1 MQSKVEQLYQAFEA
15 TKAELDKTKTQ
26 FDNEKNKVIRLKK
39 RVSEQTSDMTK
50 LNGFVNFFGQA
61 EDKIKEQLRRIEEAH
76 VKIKKSEKED
86 QDWIVTSTKCKEET
100 LKMVTL
106 MATNDKTQT
115 LTIADFET
123 TTESLKT
130 RVESTKSESDDQIK
144 IVKAESEKLKLER
157 AR

>member
-15 TKAELDKTKTQ
+15 TKAELDKTKPQ
-26 FDNEKNKVIRLKK
+26 FDNEKSTFALHLLGILFHVCNYPFQIIPLH
-39 RVSEQTSDMTK
+39 
-50 LNGFVNFFGQA
+50 FP
-61 EDKIKEQLRRIEEAH
+61 IQLRRIEEAH
-76 VKIKKSEKED
+76 VKIKKSEKEN

-106 MATNDKTQT
+106 MATNDKTQK

-144 IVKAESEKLKLER
+144 M
-157 AR
+157 